1 MKPIALILVT
11 TGWLLWV
18 ASFFLPWYEFLG
30 LINGGTVVRELMFS
44 MSREVAA
51 LTLLLWLSIVCM
63 AVTPIALLSS
73 WALPWK
79 ALPLLM
85 LVATLLNLAV
95 LVNYATEAPNPLRLG
110 YYLWCAA
117 LILVSCGLYLSVRT
131 RSRMRPNGLHAK

>member
-1 MKPIALILVT
+1 MKPSALILLT

-30 LINGGTVVRELMFS
+30 LVYGGTVIRELMFS

-63 AVTPIALLSS
+63 AVSPIALLSS
-73 WALPWK
+73 WALPLK
-79 ALPLLM
+79 ALQLPM

-95 LVNYATEAPNPLRLG
+95 LVNYATKAPNPLKLG

-117 LILVSCGLYLSVRT
+117 FLLVSCGLYLSVRT
-131 RSRMRPNGLHAK
+131 TSRMSPDGLHAK